1 MSVKLSVTEILANLE
16 AQMAF
21 HQQQEAHHAE
31 REGFHRDQRAVHAA
45 EYASVAQHYEA
56 FKATAGAA
64 AEIAARTLPAATQE
78 EEIPPGTRVIRSR
91 LLARVMADIPP
102 GQPFGARQLVAEVN
116 RRFGKSLR
124 KPANFPLASAALR
137 RMLANGKIRL
147 VREGAA
153 HREALYAKE

>member
-1 MSVKLSVTEILANLE
+1 MKKVP
-16 AQMAF
+16 F
-21 HQQQEAHHAE
+21 RHHIAISPP
-31 REGFHRDQRAVHAA
+31 GVDQRAVHAA

-64 AEIAARTLPAATQE
+64 AEIAARTLPAAAQE
-78 EEIPPGTRVIRSR
+78 EEIPPGTRVSRSR

-116 RRFGKSLR
+116 RRFGKALR
-124 KPANFPLASAALR
+124 KPANLPLASAALR
-137 RMLANGKIRL
+137 RMLASGKIQL
-147 VREGAA
+147 VRKGAA